1 VGVLELV
8 LHLLHLARLLLQGL
22 LVTDQLL
29 VDLGARLASQH
40 VLQLQEQFFLIA
52 DEVFLGLNL
61 LGLCY

>member
-40 VLQLQEQFFLIA
+40 VLQLQEQFFFIA

-61 LGLCY
+61 LSLCY

>member
-1 VGVLELV
+1 MGVLELV

-40 VLQLQEQFFLIA
+40 VLQLQEQFFFIA

-61 LGLCY
+61 LSLCY

>member
-40 VLQLQEQFFLIA
+40 VLQLQEQFFFIA

>member
-1 VGVLELV
+1 MGVLELV

-40 VLQLQEQFFLIA
+40 VLQLQEQFFFIA